1 MTEQHCREK
10 VQQAL
15 DARLSS
21 VRAGDALSARILHQ
35 VKEETKPMKRKVS
48 AAILLALLLTLA
60 ATVAVAAAWPGVT
73 YFLTE
78 RIFGSRGVN
87 PSGVT
92 APVSQ
97 RADSRWLDIE
107 VTDAYWAERHYAD
120 EEGETR
126 WDELNISFH
135 AGVRNENQVLIDQT
149 CIGQDGENFD
159 QIWWNHEI
167 LDLEA
172 WRRGREILEITDVS
186 LDGARSS
193 YDYVTSSDGMTY
205 LISLRDVSPER
216 LEKGGEFT
224 LTLTVRSRQSGETE
238 NAALRFTLPPMTRQS
253 DYMAE

>member
-1 MTEQHCREK
+1 MNEQHCREK

-21 VRAGDALSARILHQ
+21 VQASDALSARILHQ
-35 VKEETKPMKRKVS
+35 VKEETRPMKRKVS

-78 RIFGSRGVN
+78 RIFGSKGVN
-87 PSGVT
+87 PEGVT

-97 RADSRWLDIE
+97 RADSQWLEIE

-120 EEGETR
+120 EDGEIR
-126 WDELNISFH
+126 WDELNLSFH
-135 AGVRNENQVLIDQT
+135 ASARNESQVLIDET
-149 CIGQDGENFD
+149 CVGQDGESFD
-159 QIWWNHEI
+159 KIWWNHEI

-193 YDYVTSSDGMTY
+193 YDYVTSNEGMTY
-205 LISLRDVSPER
+205 LLSLRDVSPER

-224 LTLTVRSRQSGETE
+224 LALAVRSRQSGETE
-238 NAALRFTLPPMTRQS
+238 NAAVRFTLPPMTRQS